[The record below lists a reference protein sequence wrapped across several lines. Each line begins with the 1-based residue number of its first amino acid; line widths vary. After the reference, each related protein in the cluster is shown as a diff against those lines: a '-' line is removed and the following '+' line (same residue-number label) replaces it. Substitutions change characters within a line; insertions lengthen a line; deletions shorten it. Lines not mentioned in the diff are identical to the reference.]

1 MKIKSI
7 ILSVLMTSLSSLAF
21 SQNTDPL
28 ANARYI
34 EVTGVAEMEVVPDE
48 IYVTIIVRERANN
61 KRKFS
66 IEEQEKNLK
75 NALQSIGIDLKNL
88 SLANANADFVKV
100 RWKKEDVITQKDYLL
115 KVGDATTLSK
125 VFSELDK
132 LEIKDAYI
140 QRVNHSRME
149 LLKKEVK
156 IKAIKN
162 AKEKVDYLLGAIGEK
177 AGKPLVINENDNSPM
192 YMEAMN
198 YRSKNISMDIDGNAA
213 PEPEVELEFRK
224 IKLQSNVYFKCSI
237 D

>member
-1 MKIKSI
+1 MKIKSF
-7 ILSVLMTSLSSLAF
+7 ILSILLTSLSSLAF

-34 EVTGVAEMEVVPDE
+34 EVTGVAELEVVPDE
-48 IYVTIIVRERANN
+48 IYVTIIVRERATN

-75 NALQSIGIDLKNL
+75 NAMQSIGIDLKNL

-125 VFSELDK
+125 VFAELDK

-149 LLKKEVK
+149 QLKKEVK

-162 AKEKVDYLLGAIGEK
+162 AKEKVDYLLGAIG
-177 AGKPLVINENDNSPM
+177 
-192 YMEAMN
+192 
-198 YRSKNISMDIDGNAA
+198 
-213 PEPEVELEFRK
+213 
-224 IKLQSNVYFKCSI
+224 
-237 D
+237 